1 MPPPLHVRDEAAA
14 DIDAAFSWYEA
25 RSAGV
30 GTQFL
35 TEVRRVLKGIEATPL
50 RHPVIRDPVRR
61 ALLRTFPYGLFYTS
75 RFRVHRRDRM
85 FAFPAIAPSLVSP
98 RPLTPASR
106 LAAA

>member
-14 DIDAAFSWYEA
+14 DIDAAFSWYEV

-35 TEVRRVLKGIEATPL
+35 TEVRRVLRGIEATPL

-61 ALLRTFPYGLFYTS
+61 ALLRTFPYGLFYLADSEYTVVIACS
-75 RFRVHRRDRM
+75 HFRQ
-85 FAFPAIAPSLVSP
+85 SP
-98 RPLTPASR
+98 RHWFRRAP
-106 LAAA
+106 